1 MIRYPW
7 SGGDTPPRPP
17 RRGWRGYLERHLP
30 GVSVAA
36 MVVLLIC
43 FVLYPYTLITVP
55 SGQAGVLWK
64 RFSGPGIYCWCILPS
79 GTVLDPDEIRH
90 EGLHF
95 IWPWDKLFLYNLR
108 LQSSTQKF
116 NAISSD
122 GVSVTAEITIRYQ
135 LNFSS
140 VAVLHEFIGP
150 GYLNT
155 VLIPE
160 IGSVTRAVIAKYK
173 AEEVY
178 STKRQQIQDEIQQTA
193 VTSLANH
200 LDSLFQAQASVQATP
215 TNYENFLQ
223 HSIMILDTPVLSIEL
238 PTDIVSAINQKIEQY
253 YKIKEYQYRAER
265 EVEES
270 KRKQIE
276 ANGIAAF
283 QKTVTQGI
291 SDSYLRWQGIQ
302 ATLALAQSPN
312 TKIII
317 IGSGKGGLPIIL
329 GNLDST
335 QPPNQTP
342 NTGGNTP
349 STDKND
355 NNKKNGNDNK
365 KDNNDKT
372 NTKPGASLDLSDL
385 KSILSHFSDALGT
398 NSNKDTTSN
407 KNTTS
412 GKNSTNDKNST
423 ADKNSK

>member
-7 SGGDTPPRPP
+7 SGDSPPRPP

-30 GVSVAA
+30 GVSVGV
-36 MVVLLIC
+36 MVLLLIC
-43 FVLYPYTLITVP
+43 FVLYPYMLITVP
-55 SGQAGVLWK
+55 SGHAGVLWK

-95 IWPWDKLFLYNLR
+95 IWPWDRLFLYDLR

-116 NAISSD
+116 NAISAD

-135 LNFSS
+135 LNFNS

-150 GYLNT
+150 AYLNT

-173 AEEVY
+173 AEDVY
-178 STKRQQIQDEIQQTA
+178 SKDRQAIQDEIQTTA
-193 VTSLANH
+193 TTALANH
-200 LDSLFQAQASVQATP
+200 LDKLFQAQASVQAAAA
-215 TNYENFLQ
+215 NYENFLQ

-238 PTDIVSAINQKIEQY
+238 PKDIVTAINEKIEQY

-283 QKTVTQGI
+283 QRTVTQGI

-302 ATLALAQSPN
+302 ATLALAQSHN

-335 QPPNQTP
+335 PPSQTP
-342 NTGGNTP
+342 NTSSGDTP
-349 STDKND
+349 SSDKNEKND
-355 NNKKNGNDNK
+355 NGAKNGKDDKDNKDNKDNK
-365 KDNNDKT
+365 KPD
-372 NTKPGASLDLSDL
+372 ASLDLSDF
-385 KSILSHFSDALGT
+385 KSILSHLSDALST
-398 NSNKDTTSN
+398 SADKNKTAD

-412 GKNSTNDKNST
+412 DKNST
-423 ADKNSK
+423 KDKNSK